1 MFVVYDSEIYLF
13 PLSVSQEVLTGV
25 VYSLT
30 ALYIVSMTIFGGITA
45 VLCWKIHTLK
55 QKGNPLVTLYPSVC
69 TSKRL
74 MHTLALLLILGI
86 HEDVLCTPTK
96 FCSSVVNFRIT
107 LQYL

>member
-55 QKGNPLVTLYPSVC
+55 QKGNQPIDHIV
-69 TSKRL
+69 SKCL
-74 MHTLALLLILGI
+74 H
-86 HEDVLCTPTK
+86 
-96 FCSSVVNFRIT
+96 
-107 LQYL
+107 